1 MTRYCTSREASP
13 RTDRHVSSASP
24 GQSLL
29 ARLRGG
35 RLVRRLKECRGA
47 NIVEMAL
54 VMPLLFLL
62 TFSIVD
68 FASMFY
74 VYLALENGVSQAT
87 RYAVTGNLV
96 DDPLNPGSK
105 LSRDDSIKTIMRQAT
120 PTLYIGDTDFVFTHK
135 APGAAAWSAGSG
147 GPGEIGRV
155 EINHAWK
162 FLNPLL
168 WPFFPPYG
176 QITLTAASAMK
187 NESLF
192 K

>member
-1 MTRYCTSREASP
+1 MSRYISRRFLS
-13 RTDRHVSSASP
+13 
-24 GQSLL
+24 
-29 ARLRGG
+29 RLRD
-35 RLVRRLKECRGA
+35 CTGA
-47 NIVEMAL
+47 NLIEAAL
-54 VMPLLFLL
+54 VLPLLLL
-62 TFSIVD
+62 LSISIAD
-68 FASMFY
+68 FGALFY
-74 VYLALENGVSQAT
+74 VHLAIENGVSQAT

-155 EINHAWK
+155 EINHSWK

-168 WPFFPPYG
+168 WPFFPPSG